1 MRDLDA
7 AEIAAIAA
15 RTVVA
20 RDLLWV
26 TPKNRSTGADHPL
39 GFWNDVMTVI
49 MSVKD
54 GRTGA
59 TVSREFRGVAAA
71 LQVGKIQLTS
81 DITIRSVDIE
91 LPHLDEIV
99 GALVR
104 TYDARNAPMQLYRGY
119 FDPVMRAMVATAK
132 PRFVGY
138 VDGSPIVI
146 PKEGGEGSVTLKCV
160 STTRE
165 LTRTN
170 AEVRSHESQLA
181 RAPGDDFYKDVGVVG
196 DWDIAWGVARGKTAG
211 GDDSWINK
219 RPGIGPSP

>member
-7 AEIAAIAA
+7 AELTAIAA

-26 TPKNRSTGADHPL
+26 TAKNRSTGADQSL
-39 GFWNDVMTVI
+39 GFWNDVMTAS

-59 TVSREFRGVAAA
+59 TVSRDFTGVGAA
-71 LQVGKIQLTS
+71 LRGGGIPLTS
-81 DITIRSVDIE
+81 DITIRSAEID
-91 LPHLDEIV
+91 LPHLDTVVEQLV
-99 GALVR
+99 G
-104 TYDARNAPMQLYRGY
+104 TYDVRGAPMQLYRGY
-119 FDPVMRAMVATAK
+119 FDPAPRALVAAAK

-138 VDGSPIVI
+138 VDGAPIVT
-146 PKEGGEGSVTLKCV
+146 PKEGGEGSVTLSCV

-170 AEVRSHESQLA
+170 AEVRSHESQLV
-181 RAPGDDFYKDVGVVG
+181 RAAGDLFYKDTGVVG
-196 DWDIAWGVARGKTAG
+196 DWDIAWGVARGKVA
-211 GDDSWINK
+211 SNK
-219 RPGIGPSP
+219 PGTSDGSGAAS